1 MKSMVLVSFTPNLWA
16 WYQDNLREECR
27 SKSDLYTEA
36 KKIWIIHQLFINKG
50 QMIYIIQM
58 KNIHG
63 LMEILDYNAIH
74 YKM

>member
-1 MKSMVLVSFTPNLWA
+1 MNHTSTV
-16 WYQDNLREECR
+16 
-27 SKSDLYTEA
+27 
-36 KKIWIIHQLFINKG
+36 INKG
-50 QMIYIIQM
+50 QVIYIIQM